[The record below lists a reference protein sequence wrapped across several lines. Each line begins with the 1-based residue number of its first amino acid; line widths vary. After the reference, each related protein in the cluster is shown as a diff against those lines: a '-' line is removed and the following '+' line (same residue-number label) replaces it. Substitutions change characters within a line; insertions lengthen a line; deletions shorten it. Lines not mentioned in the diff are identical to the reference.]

1 MTLSRADLY
10 EWLEFDGSNLSIK
23 SHDFWISKK
32 LPTATKG
39 LFCLVSF
46 SFVISFAN
54 MESNNTITRNEAL
67 CFIYMLDFTPSN
79 VRVCKDAIERAGVEI
94 CYQTDARF
102 PILLPKSTC
111 NKASVAGIVYK
122 YPEEL
127 DNAPIV

>member
-1 MTLSRADLY
+1 M
-10 EWLEFDGSNLSIK
+10 EF
-23 SHDFWISKK
+23 
-32 LPTATKG
+32 
-39 LFCLVSF
+39 
-46 SFVISFAN
+46 
-54 MESNNTITRNEAL
+54 NNTITRNEAL

-111 NKASVAGIVYK
+111 NKASVAGIVHT

-127 DNAPIV
+127 DDAPIV